1 MTYTLEQYEISLLQV
16 INCHLDS
23 LYNDEIAQELR
34 QNLLQ
39 AISIGSIEEEQIRRL
54 YELLPQFETHEIVE
68 PESEEVDEEFHTEWP
83 DWKED
88 TEARLKR
95 KILYLHHHLSA
106 KLLIQYAVYQKQ
118 LMNKEAKGIN
128 KVLDSI
134 QRIDH

>member
-34 QNLLQ
+34 QILLQ

-88 TEARLKR
+88 
-95 KILYLHHHLSA
+95 HHLSV